1 MISASGA
8 DSITRVIHVQP
19 DLSDN
24 DFEIQRTVDEI
35 IKGDYKRVK
44 NSLKT
49 IQESIFLLGRSLFN
63 SQMNCYTS
71 LSLSI
76 DSLNHN

>member
-8 DSITRVIHVQP
+8 DSISRVIHVQP

-24 DFEIQRTVDEI
+24 DFEIQRTVEEI
-35 IKGDYKRVK
+35 TIGDYKRV
-44 NSLKT
+44 N
-49 IQESIFLLGRSLFN
+49 IFLNHLRSNILLDRSLFN

-71 LSLSI
+71 LSLST
-76 DSLNHN
+76 DSLNRN